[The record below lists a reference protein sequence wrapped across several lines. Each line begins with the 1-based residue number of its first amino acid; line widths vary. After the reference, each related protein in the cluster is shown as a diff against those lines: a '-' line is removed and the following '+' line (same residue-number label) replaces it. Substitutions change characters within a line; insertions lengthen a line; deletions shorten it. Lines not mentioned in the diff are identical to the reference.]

1 MGWPEIKIRDDNGVG
16 GIRER
21 KPGMFA
27 HKLWLPI
34 ALLLFFALAC
44 STQTVI
50 PAVVRAGA
58 TATATA
64 TLTPTFTPTQTPTP
78 ASPANQPTPAAPSQA
93 AASPTSP
100 FPDLNGVWVDGG
112 NDIVIVQNG
121 QSVSASYAVTK
132 MCNDQV
138 GNISPYPYDFSATL
152 QQVGGAW
159 QANGKTIVCGYGK
172 DNPTGVG
179 PQATDIRM
187 VLSQDQ
193 SSLVGDWYNAHESQ
207 WMVGGVS
214 ITRKFVNGA
223 PAPTPAGYTPPT
235 LAP

>member
-1 MGWPEIKIRDDNGVG
+1 MAVHR
-16 GIRER
+16 
-21 KPGMFA
+21 
-27 HKLWLPI
+27 LWYPLT
-34 ALLLFFALAC
+34 LVLFLALAC
-44 STQTVI
+44 SSAQTGI
-50 PAVVRAGA
+50 LLAAGP
-58 TATATA
+58 TATSTLTA
-64 TLTPTFTPTQTPTP
+64 TLTPTFTPTSTPT
-78 ASPANQPTPAAPSQA
+78 QPGPVSQPSPAAPSQP
-93 AASPTSP
+93 AASPVPP
-100 FPDLNGVWVDGG
+100 FPDLSGVWVDGG
-112 NDIVIVQNG
+112 NDIVIVQKG
-121 QSVSASYAVTK
+121 QSVTAAYVATK

-159 QANGKTIVCGYGK
+159 QVNGKTIVCGYGK

-179 PQATDIRM
+179 PQATDIKM

-193 SSLVGDWYNAHESQ
+193 SSLTGDWYNAHDGK